1 MLKTGGMYIVR
12 DFIAAP
18 WPNYVYLDLKT
29 DDGIAGSSFAA
40 ECSSVGLFKNFVER
54 FQCRAYPKGGIE
66 QDVFDQGEI
75 KPGWQRFLV
84 PGRIA
89 QEFILRRNYTKRWS
103 EEMKEEYTYAS
114 QGEFE
119 EMFAKRGLR
128 LIVAQEV
135 HNPWIRAN
143 WFEGKFAVSDLAGNH
158 LSFPPTNFL
167 IVGEKVAPGAG
178 VRLAETSSKKI
189 DEPQYLTRRCFK
201 LSDGTSGRV
210 FDVIGRPKS
219 TTDFLAYYQ
228 DSLQDGLKVLVK
240 SGYPRPLLRSCNKDS
255 NLDNATTG
263 GYTLEALNFV
273 SEETS
278 EKGLTEGFA
287 TCSGMAV
294 GSYTL
299 DEPKYPAYFPSPGTS
314 DEAVTVRNVRLT
326 EVPSE
331 GVSLPRRTPFTTS
344 GELKL
349 VDSRQ
354 ALRAFQVGGMSD
366 PRLEINLYRLHLDR
380 GISVG
385 SWIGPEVKPTAQ
397 SLTFP
402 LHLTAAEELLSEKRA
417 IFTEVPV
424 EQSQSFFEMYSSVF
438 TEYDQ
443 TDAAVSSSELE
454 YVVPRLYSSNTATVV
469 PYAKLEDGRVVIF
482 IENRDLPGVQ
492 LKTGSSA
499 ITALPAFRL
508 DNRTTTIDQMVGE
521 ATGRMLIDFGV
532 KFKAPPSPLGGKVNP
547 SLGMSPETVH
557 IVAGEVDL
565 NAARPT
571 NSKGQLRA
579 VLLSD
584 LLANQHLIT
593 DAQLLTG
600 VLRLGH
606 ALGQIA

>member
-1 MLKTGGMYIVR
+1 
-12 DFIAAP
+12 
-18 WPNYVYLDLKT
+18 
-29 DDGIAGSSFAA
+29 
-40 ECSSVGLFKNFVER
+40 
-54 FQCRAYPKGGIE
+54 
-66 QDVFDQGEI
+66 
-75 KPGWQRFLV
+75 
-84 PGRIA
+84 
-89 QEFILRRNYTKRWS
+89 
-103 EEMKEEYTYAS
+103 
-114 QGEFE
+114 
-119 EMFAKRGLR
+119 
-128 LIVAQEV
+128 
-135 HNPWIRAN
+135 
-143 WFEGKFAVSDLAGNH
+143 
-158 LSFPPTNFL
+158 
-167 IVGEKVAPGAG
+167 
-178 VRLAETSSKKI
+178 
-189 DEPQYLTRRCFK
+189 
-201 LSDGTSGRV
+201 
-210 FDVIGRPKS
+210 
-219 TTDFLAYYQ
+219 
-228 DSLQDGLKVLVK
+228 
-240 SGYPRPLLRSCNKDS
+240 
-255 NLDNATTG
+255 
-263 GYTLEALNFV
+263 
-273 SEETS
+273 
-278 EKGLTEGFA
+278 
-287 TCSGMAV
+287 
-294 GSYTL
+294 
-299 DEPKYPAYFPSPGTS
+299 
-314 DEAVTVRNVRLT
+314 
-326 EVPSE
+326 
-331 GVSLPRRTPFTTS
+331 
-344 GELKL
+344 
-349 VDSRQ
+349 
-354 ALRAFQVGGMSD
+354 
-366 PRLEINLYRLHLDR
+366 
-380 GISVG
+380 
-385 SWIGPEVKPTAQ
+385 
-397 SLTFP
+397 
-402 LHLTAAEELLSEKRA
+402 LSEKRA